1 MFLNDQVQCYMGVIS
16 VRTDRPV
23 VGRKVHVGAVE
34 VGHSVVV
41 GVGISCGRGQVQ
53 RPTRHLQ
60 RHGRVRDGHR
70 GALSWGMKET
80 TKQ

>member
-1 MFLNDQVQCYMGVIS
+1 MHYVHVIS

-23 VGRKVHVGAVE
+23 LGRRIRVGAVE

-41 GVGISCGRGQVQ
+41 GVGIACGGGQVQ
-53 RPTRHLQ
+53 GPARYWQ
-60 RHGRVRDGHR
+60 RHGKVGAGQRDTFSYEKKG
-70 GALSWGMKET
+70 T